1 MTAREPMT
9 NPLEN
14 NDYPLRSLFEGYVF
28 QIPDYQRFYS
38 WEHSHYDDLWND
50 LLNIVDER
58 SRNHYMGTVICKDEQ
73 QGIISEEFNENY
85 RLYSIVDGQQRFT
98 TLIILAKAIFDAYS
112 KIEKTTLSDKAQERY
127 RKLPV
132 DQAKK
137 RFIQDSSLIGEN
149 DGFEIQNKLKLQQDD
164 NNIFKAILR
173 NEVDTVKINTP
184 SEQRLVDAYRF
195 FCKQLVQQKHELN
208 DGEFVDLV
216 GNLLRSIHS
225 LQFMV
230 YTIES
235 NEEATLIFESIND
248 RGKALSNLDKTK
260 SFLMHKIYLTEVEP
274 GQTAVGLDE
283 VQQRFGEIYSR
294 LQTIENKPRTQDLD
308 EDQIQQYHYIAEIPR
323 SINRTYLSLETDRQ
337 RTLRAGAPVYLDA
350 LKWHFNQL
358 YEGNGLDPY
367 TDYPRDCSDEI
378 DWYTRGLRRYYAHV
392 AGIATYDE
400 HGKVAWELAKIF
412 SLGRVGNFYPLLLSI
427 WDDHVTNGLP
437 IDNLHRILETLE
449 IAAFRIYAVA
459 NKRADTG
466 QSKLYRLAN
475 KYTRDKITLGDIKS
489 ELESAIDRY
498 EDDLGDS
505 LRDSN
510 LYSTMSNRDLR
521 YLLYSYELH
530 VRNEEKLGDP
540 PAIEKVV
547 QNANNNYSVDHIW
560 PQNTDKLEL
569 SEEEKERHEEL
580 KDSLGNLTLTPG
592 PRNASWKNLPF
603 EVKKDRRS
611 PDDEGQ
617 SKPDYITSDFAMTK
631 RLAAEHQTW
640 NAGNIEQR
648 RENIIE
654 FAKDRW
660 SLDPDRRR
668 AAGQIMLTEY
678 TE

>member
-1 MTAREPMT
+1 MSDTGPVT

-14 NDYPLRSLFEGYVF
+14 NDYPLRSLFEGYAF

-38 WEHSHYDDLWND
+38 WEHSHYEDLWND
-50 LLNIVDER
+50 LVNIVDER

-73 QGIISEEFNENY
+73 QGIISEEFTENY

-98 TLIILAKAIFDAYS
+98 TLILLVKAIFDAYS
-112 KIEKTTLSDKAQERY
+112 QIEESILPDNAHEQY
-127 RKLPV
+127 QKLPV
-132 DQAKK
+132 DQAET
-137 RFIQDSSLIGEN
+137 RFIQDCSLLGEN
-149 DGFEIQNKLKLQQDD
+149 EGFEIQNKLKLQQDD
-164 NNIFKAILR
+164 NDVFKAILR
-173 NEVDTVKINTP
+173 NEVNTVEINTP

-195 FCKQLVQQKHELN
+195 FSKQLDQQRRDLSENKFIELI
-208 DGEFVDLV
+208 

-260 SFLMHKIYLTEVEP
+260 SFLMHKIYLTEGDP
-274 GQTAVGLDE
+274 GRTAVSLDE

-294 LQTIENKPRTQDLD
+294 LQTIENQPRTQGLD

-323 SINRTYLSLETDRQ
+323 SINRAYLSRETDRQ
-337 RTLRAGAPVYLDA
+337 RTLRAGAPVYLDSV
-350 LKWHFNQL
+350 KWHFNQL
-358 YEGNGLDPY
+358 YEGNGEDPY
-367 TDYPRDCSDEI
+367 TDYPRSCSDEI

-400 HGKVAWELAKIF
+400 HSDVAWELAKIF
-412 SLGRVGNFYPLLLSI
+412 ALGRVGNFYPLLLTI
-427 WDDHVTNGLP
+427 WDDHVNDGLP
-437 IDNLHRILETLE
+437 INDLHRILEMLE
-449 IAAFRIYAVA
+449 VAAFRIYAIA

-466 QSKLYRLAN
+466 QSKLYRMAN
-475 KYTRDKITLGDIKS
+475 RYTRNKITLTDIES
-489 ELESAIDRY
+489 ELKDAINRY
-498 EDDLGDS
+498 EGNFSDS

-510 LYSTMSNRDLR
+510 LYSKMANRDLR

-530 VRNEEKLGDP
+530 VRDQEKLGDP
-540 PAIEKVV
+540 PSIEKVV
-547 QNANNNYSVDHIW
+547 QNADNNYSVDHIW
-560 PQNTDKLEL
+560 PQNTDKLDL
-569 SEEEKERHEEL
+569 SEEEDEQHEEL

-611 PDDEGQ
+611 SDDDDR

-631 RLAAEHQTW
+631 RLAAEHDTW
-640 NAGNIEQR
+640 GAEKIKQR
-648 RENIIE
+648 REKIIE
-654 FAKDRW
+654 FAEDRW
-660 SLDPDRRR
+660 SLDPDRRQ
-668 AAGQIMLTEY
+668 AAGQIMPSDY